1 MALCEDSL
9 LCNLPGCRSRLS
21 GFAWV
26 TACSHVFCDQHG
38 SGQFSRSPALCP
50 ACGTALSGKRDIVRT
65 DLNPPEDYKGM
76 VLSGLRPHTVLEI
89 AGRALAFWGY
99 QIHQER
105 MYQESAYSKAEGRLK
120 QMDKLYTQQ
129 LQGKDMEVSNS
140 RSEVSSLKK
149 MLEEYKKKYS
159 EVSEKLM
166 DRNRQYQKLQGFY
179 DSLRLRSMAMVGGG
193 DAPAA
198 VGPAGALYGMPLAG
212 RTSQFV
218 PMENPLREES
228 SEGDFR
234 LRPSFFGSPAPD
246 GPWGFFGFSP
256 GEDRA
261 PHHHQPQGPNPGPS
275 SSFKMKM

>member
-1 MALCEDSL
+1 MESSL
-9 LCNLPGCRSRLS
+9 RLAGANFNLW
-21 GFAWV
+21 F
-26 TACSHVFCDQHG
+26 F
-38 SGQFSRSPALCP
+38 
-50 ACGTALSGKRDIVRT
+50 
-65 DLNPPEDYKGM
+65 
-76 VLSGLRPHTVLEI
+76 
-89 AGRALAFWGY
+89 

-193 DAPAA
+193 DALAA
-198 VGPAGALYGMPLAG
+198 VGPAGALYGMPLG

-218 PMENPLREES
+218 PMENPLRKES
-228 SEGDFR
+228 SEGDFH

-246 GPWGFFGFSP
+246 GPGGFFGFSP

-261 PHHHQPQGPNPGPS
+261 PHHHRPQDPNPGPS

>member
-9 LCNLPGCRSRLS
+9 LCNLPGCRCCLS

-198 VGPAGALYGMPLAG
+198 VGPAGALYGMPLG
-212 RTSQFV
+212 TSAAV
-218 PMENPLREES
+218 TS
-228 SEGDFR
+228 HGK
-234 LRPSFFGSPAPD
+234 PSLATRVQLPAPFSQRD
-246 GPWGFFGFSP
+246 LECFRVPARNPTGRHVHVLEKTFFYHLCFRPLEMSVFLP
-256 GEDRA
+256 IT
-261 PHHHQPQGPNPGPS
+261 
-275 SSFKMKM
+275 

>member
-1 MALCEDSL
+1 MSLCEDAL
-9 LCNLPGCRSRLS
+9 LCNLPRCRARLS

-50 ACGTALSGKRDIVRT
+50 ACGSALSGKLDIVRT

-76 VLSGLRPHTVLEI
+76 VLSGLRPHTVLEVT
-89 AGRALAFWGY
+89 GRALAFWSY

-105 MYQESAYSKAEGRLK
+105 MYQEYTYSKAEGRLK
-120 QMDKLYTQQ
+120 QMDKVYAQQ
-129 LQGKDMEVSNS
+129 LQGKDLEVSSS

-166 DRNRQYQKLQGFY
+166 DRNRQYQKLQGLY
-179 DSLRLRSMAMVGGG
+179 DSLRLRSMAMAGEG
-193 DAPAA
+193 DGLVAAAPC
-198 VGPAGALYGMPLAG
+198 GALYGMPLG
-212 RTSQFV
+212 GTSRFV
-218 PMENPLREES
+218 PMENPARVDS
-228 SEGDFR
+228 REGDFR
-234 LRPSFFGSPAPD
+234 HRPPFFGSPAPD
-246 GPWGFFGFSP
+246 GPVGFFGFSP

-261 PHHHQPQGPNPGPS
+261 PHPQAPNPVPC
-275 SSFKMKM
+275 SSFKMKKI